1 MSLENITDNN
11 DFEENP
17 GEYLINYIPTGLGF
31 LCFGPFVILM
41 YTTPDEERKNPY
53 TQSMIQL
60 LICRSH
66 TNFNL
71 FPITYTISHWK
82 RLRDMMSCCKCCK
95 NRVYVENLA
104 TTLPG

>member
-41 YTTPDEERKNPY
+41 YTTPDEERK
-53 TQSMIQL
+53 
-60 LICRSH
+60 
-66 TNFNL
+66 
-71 FPITYTISHWK
+71 
-82 RLRDMMSCCKCCK
+82 
-95 NRVYVENLA
+95 
-104 TTLPG
+104 